1 MNDVLGRKQHRQQAL
16 LRLVTERP
24 LRTQGEV
31 ARALRAAGFPATQAT
46 VSRDIVELGLIKTV
60 RGGGHAYAPPSAASV
75 PGGAERL
82 RRFCED
88 YPVESCVAGTILV
101 LRTSPGTA
109 NALAIALDTTR
120 LDDLVGTLAGDDT
133 VFLATTTAGRARALA
148 ARLAGYGVRVATG
161 KGTA

>member
-1 MNDVLGRKQHRQQAL
+1 VNDVLGRKQHRQQAL
-16 LRLVTERP
+16 LRLVADRP

-46 VSRDIVELGLIKTV
+46 VSRDIVELGLVKTA
-60 RGGGHAYAPPSAASV
+60 RGGGPAYAPPSITSAA
-75 PGGAERL
+75 GGAERL

-148 ARLAGYGVRVATG
+148 ARLAGYGIRVTTR
-161 KGTA
+161 KGTP

>member
-16 LRLVTERP
+16 LRLVAERP

-46 VSRDIVELGLIKTV
+46 VSRDIVELGLVKAA
-60 RGGGHAYAPPSAASV
+60 RGGGQAYAPPSLSAA

-109 NALAIALDTTR
+109 NALAIALDTTS
-120 LDDLVGTLAGDDT
+120 LDDVVGTLAGDDT
-133 VFLATTTAGRARALA
+133 VFIATTASGRARALA
-148 ARLAGYGVRVATG
+148 ARLAGYGVRTTAR